1 MDSLK
6 RTMKYQLNE
15 TIKGLAI
22 FLGILLL
29 VDIIGFVSNIR
40 YNNMWSFGIH
50 ADAEMSVIG
59 GNIMAIIIF
68 FIAYSYSIYYEDFPI
83 AICLSVTRK
92 DYYKSMVL
100 HNVIVAFVISLFQGV
115 LFKIEPYPIRA
126 AGINPLQDFIVLNT
140 ETDSLIYIVLIMFVA
155 FLVYMSFWN
164 LVAALNYKFGYRF
177 WIVVVALFIFMIR
190 FNFLGFL
197 LDFLDTMFS
206 SRWIEHNLNLFL
218 GIFFGIGAVICYVLS
233 YFVTLKTN
241 VKHRAG

>member
-1 MDSLK
+1 MSSQK
-6 RTMKYQLNE
+6 RIIKYQLNE
-15 TIKGLAI
+15 AFKALAV
-22 FLGILLL
+22 FWGILLL
-29 VDIIGFVSNIR
+29 VDVLGFIGNIY
-40 YNNMWSFGIH
+40 YNNMWTFGIH
-50 ADAEMSVIG
+50 ASTKISIVG
-59 GNIMAIIIF
+59 GNTVAIFIF
-68 FIAYSYSIYYEDFPI
+68 FIVYCYTRYYEDFPI
-83 AICLSVTRK
+83 AICLSVTRG
-92 DYYKSMVL
+92 DYFKSVVL